1 MSEESNYEI
10 ERQKPVKRTART
22 LFFAAVFMFGF
33 GFALVP
39 LYDVFCEVVGLNG
52 KTNEEAYQAV
62 DVIVDENREV
72 KIQFI
77 AINNDSM
84 TWRFG
89 PNDKVMRVHP
99 GALNSTSFF
108 ALNPKEHEMIAQAVP
123 SVQPARAA
131 QYFHKTEC
139 FCFNQQTLKGGEAVD
154 MPLQFIIDQDLPKDI
169 KTISLS
175 YTLFDVTNGFGNKK
189 ALAGAKSIAYNTEK

>member
-1 MSEESNYEI
+1 VSQQEKNIAKTTRNLVFVVVGM
-10 ERQKPVKRTART
+10 
-22 LFFAAVFMFGF
+22 FAF

-52 KTNEEAYQAV
+52 KTNEEAYEAV
-62 DVIVDENREV
+62 EVVVDESREI

-77 AINNDSM
+77 TVHNDDM
-84 TWRFG
+84 NWAFK
-89 PNDKVMRVHP
+89 PNEKVMRVNP
-99 GALNSTSFF
+99 GALNHTSFY
-108 ALNPKEHEMIAQAVP
+108 ARNPREYEMIAQAVP

-139 FCFNQQTLKGGEAVD
+139 FCFNQQTLAAGEDVD

-175 YTLFDVTNGFGNKK
+175 YTIFDVTNGFGNKNT
-189 ALAGAKSIAYNTEK
+189 LAGR